1 MFVGRE
7 TSPPKN
13 SAKFV
18 KGTVT
23 VEIGCGPD
31 DSVQAVIQI
40 NHKKYTADESSAALA
55 NSEQRQVTDSEQV
68 PTADEVEALSSDN
81 ESELAEKLIEM
92 TFVEKK
98 ADRLIQ
104 EF

>member
-13 SAKFV
+13 CAKFV

-23 VEIGCGPD
+23 AEIGCGPD
-31 DSVQAVIQI
+31 DSVQAVISI
-40 NHKKYTADESSAALA
+40 KDKKFQTEESSVASARNQQA
-55 NSEQRQVTDSEQV
+55 QVMESEQA
-68 PTADEVEALSSDN
+68 PAADEVEALSSDN

-98 ADRLIQ
+98 ADRLI
-104 EF
+104 